1 MQDSFNLSRFVEAQ
15 RRVFSRVMDEPRG
28 PQPKSA
34 TPPPPD
40 SILSVDLGRIREYA
54 AASGDR
60 NPIHMGNLPAKAFG
74 FPKAIAHGMWSAAA
88 AIANVEPQLPDH
100 VTYAVKWGK
109 PILLPAKVNLYVRRI
124 DGVGGKSSGNFD
136 IAILN
141 RRKGYPYRTATT
153 RGA

>member
-1 MQDSFNLSRFVEAQ
+1 MSDLS
-15 RRVFSRVMDEPRG
+15 
-28 PQPKSA
+28 
-34 TPPPPD
+34 
-40 SILSVDLGRIREYA
+40 
-54 AASGDR
+54 
-60 NPIHMGNLPAKAFG
+60 AKAFG

-141 RRKGYPYRTATT
+141 RRKGYPYLTATT
-153 RGA
+153 RDA